1 MKNGFGN
8 VKLDSLK
15 INELLRDSPLKLI
28 EGNISQISLSLSIE
42 YMKIEVNI
50 EKVSLVLYMDDYS

>member
-1 MKNGFGN
+1 MKNGLVN

>member
-1 MKNGFGN
+1 MKNGLVN

-28 EGNISQISLSLSIE
+28 EGNISQISLSIE
-42 YMKIEVNI
+42 NMKIEVNI
-50 EKVSLVLYMDDYS
+50 KKVSLVLYMDDYS